1 MASPDEN
8 LHEIRES
15 FILEKMTTEALE
27 ARVHI
32 LETTLAKVRKQYGD
46 LKLEHD
52 ARRLREH
59 KASET
64 IEQLIFVHGDLMPD
78 PVFVR
83 VCSVNRILKAF

>member
-8 LHEIRES
+8 LHGIRES

-32 LETTLAKVRKQYGD
+32 LEKNLAKVRKQYGD

-52 ARRLREH
+52 ARKLREH
-59 KASET
+59 HCSEE
-64 IEQLIFVHGDLMPD
+64 IEQIVLAHGDLIED
-78 PVFVR
+78 PAFVKLCR
-83 VCSVNRILKAF
+83 VNRILKRF